1 MISNQKFKSIQVLLI
16 TVLTVFSLSLLSGCD
31 EDNPVSPATPQA
43 FLTVVHASPNA
54 PNVDILLEA
63 AL

>member
-1 MISNQKFKSIQVLLI
+1 MSI
-16 TVLTVFSLSLLSGCD
+16 LSGCD